1 MMHNMRETRQAA
13 GGRALDMIK
22 NGFNV
27 CENGNCF
34 WLAGHGC
41 VSWSYKLTPR
51 CPCETDRNELL
62 RLLLYKHRIMFKL
75 LIEIT

>member
-1 MMHNMRETRQAA
+1 MHNMRETRQVWAV
-13 GGRALDMIK
+13 DTIK

-34 WLAGHGC
+34 WFAGHGC
-41 VSWSYKLTPR
+41 VSWSYKLTLR
-51 CPCETDRNELL
+51 YPCETDRNELL